1 MFYLTA
7 KMELIE
13 LVKAYKSRTY
23 DEEIRG
29 VENQGGK
36 LQRYFFFST
45 DPVFLVRRCRRHQ

>member
-36 LQRYFFFST
+36 
-45 DPVFLVRRCRRHQ
+45 